1 MMSGRTLLYGY
12 RDKHLPKIV
21 ANKKEKISIPI
32 IDAKKGRM
40 LQARVPIITRTS
52 SL

>member
-1 MMSGRTLLYGY
+1 MSFKYLSALSTLG
-12 RDKHLPKIV
+12 KKIV